1 MLGAEIELGR
11 GIFIAKPLHDQI
23 PNFYSISPWEME
35 SQEGIFKSF
44 KLLQTEIWSLCW
56 GEKGPRLTSYKI
68 ILVGIEVCKVNTV
81 ISNRAVMVRTE
92 TIQMTWEG
100 YRIDW

>member
-11 GIFIAKPLHDQI
+11 GIFIAKPLYDHI

-44 KLLQTEIWSLCW
+44 ELLQTEI
-56 GEKGPRLTSYKI
+56 
-68 ILVGIEVCKVNTV
+68 
-81 ISNRAVMVRTE
+81 
-92 TIQMTWEG
+92 
-100 YRIDW
+100 